1 MSRRGLSL
9 LFVLCFLLG
18 FSVSLLAGCQKGNL
32 DNNREIEFWTMQLSP
47 QFNDYFRQ
55 LNEEFE
61 KNNPSYKVKW
71 IDVPWN
77 AMESKILTAVSS
89 KNAPDVVNLNP
100 DFAASLASR
109 QAWLNLDEEI
119 SLQEK
124 QQYLE
129 KIWEGNSIKICSPDC
144 QKIVFGIPWYLTTT
158 ITVYN
163 RELLKQAGITKPPQ
177 TFTELATVAAK
188 VKEKTGKYAFFVPF
202 VPNDSNEV
210 LQSFIQM
217 GVKLVDEEG
226 KAAFNT
232 PEGLAVFRYWVD
244 LYQKGLL
251 PPEVL
256 TQGHRHAVE
265 LYQAG
270 ELALLGTGA
279 EFLKTIATNA
289 PSIYQQSDV
298 APQITGNTGKRNVAV
313 MNLVIPKDSKN
324 TSAALQYALF
334 VTNGDNQL
342 RFSQQANVLPSHRQA
357 LSQYIKN
364 LEEEMAKGDNPDNL
378 LLKARKISAQQL
390 ETASVLIPPIKN
402 LGQLK
407 RIIYENLQQAML
419 NQKTVQQ
426 AITDAANQWNNIR
439 EGA

>member
-9 LFVLCFLLG
+9 LSVFCFLLG
-18 FSVSLLAGCQKGNL
+18 FCVSLLVGCQGGNPG
-32 DNNREIEFWTMQLSP
+32 NAEIEFWTMQLQP
-47 QFNDYFRQ
+47 QFNDYFRE
-55 LNEEFE
+55 LNQEFE
-61 KNNPSYKVKW
+61 QKNAPYKVKW
-71 IDVPWN
+71 VDVPWN

-89 KNAPDVVNLNP
+89 KNAPDVANLNP

-109 QAWLNLDEEI
+109 KAWLDLDKEV
-119 SLQEK
+119 SPQYK

-129 KIWEGNSIKICSPDC
+129 KIWEANSIKICSPDC
-144 QKIVFGIPWYLTTT
+144 EKIVFGIPWYLTTT

-163 RELLKQAGITKPPQ
+163 KELLKKAGISQPPQ
-177 TFTELATVAAK
+177 TFAQLATVAAK

-244 LYQKGLL
+244 LYNRGLL

-279 EFLKTIATNA
+279 EFLKIIANNA

-298 APQITGNTGKRNVAV
+298 APQITGDTGKRNVAV

-324 TSAALQYALF
+324 PSAALQYALF

-342 RFSQQANVLPSHRQA
+342 RFSQLANVLPSHRQA

-364 LEEEMAKGDNPDNL
+364 LEAEMTKSDNADNL

-390 ETASVLIPPIKN
+390 ETAEVLIPPIKN
-402 LGQLK
+402 LAQLK

-426 AITDAANQWNNIR
+426 AINDAANQWNSIR
-439 EGA
+439 EGT